1 MTPYC
6 MINLP
11 LPSKKFHRQPLSHG
25 FAPPGSLSSRL
36 NLTITGWGKMNYEG
50 YDGDDFHRGQTGQQ
64 GSNGML
70 GRVARLQ
77 EGVVPII
84 SRAECGDAKVRRLAL
99 GRFPEMRV

>member
-1 MTPYC
+1 
-6 MINLP
+6 
-11 LPSKKFHRQPLSHG
+11 
-25 FAPPGSLSSRL
+25 
-36 NLTITGWGKMNYEG
+36 MNYEG